1 MIEQILTIK
10 APIKVID
17 FKEKNYYLIIEDAE
31 GTRHYF
37 HNEHE
42 NEYGKFMQGQ
52 YDGWSLEP
60 CGDLDLKKN

>member
-1 MIEQILTIK
+1 MINQTVTIK

-17 FKEKNYYLIIEDAE
+17 FKGKNYYLIIEDAE
-31 GTRHYF
+31 GVRHYF

-52 YDGWSLEP
+52 YDGWSLNS
-60 CGDLDLKKN
+60 CGAPELAKN